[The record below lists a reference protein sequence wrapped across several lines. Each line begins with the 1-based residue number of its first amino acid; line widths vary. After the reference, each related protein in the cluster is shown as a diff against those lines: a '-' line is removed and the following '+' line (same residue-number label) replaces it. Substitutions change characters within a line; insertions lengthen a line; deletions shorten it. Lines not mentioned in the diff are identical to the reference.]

1 MVECKK
7 VIIGGLAAG
16 LVMLVLSWFILMP
29 ILGMIFPELPTEY
42 ETSGVFRPWDDPL
55 MSYMFIHPFILC
67 LVMAYVFQAFKP
79 YPKKDDVMR
88 GISYGF
94 MFWLL
99 VSIPGMLATLSS
111 FAVSFDIVLTWTV
124 EFLIE
129 MPIAGIIIAKLAK

>member
-16 LVMLVLSWFILMP
+16 LIMLILGWFVLMP
-29 ILGMIFPELPTEY
+29 VLGMIFPGLQAEY
-42 ETSGVFRPWDDPL
+42 ESGIFRPWDDPL
-55 MSYMFIHPFILC
+55 MSYMFIHPFIIG

-79 YPKKDDVMR
+79 YPKKSLVMR

-99 VSIPGMLATLSS
+99 VTVPGMLVTLSS
-111 FAVSFDIVLTWTV
+111 FNVSVEMVLSWTL

>member
-16 LVMLVLSWFILMP
+16 LVMLILGWFVMMP
-29 ILGMIFPELPTEY
+29 IFGMIFSGLQAEY
-42 ETSGVFRPWDDPL
+42 ESGVFRPWTDPL
-55 MSYMFIHPFILC
+55 MSYMFIHPFIIA

-94 MFWLL
+94 AFWAL
-99 VSIPGMLATLSS
+99 VTVPGMLVTLSS
-111 FAVSFDIVLTWTV
+111 FMVSFDMVLSWTV